1 MATSS
6 KSISRRGF
14 LGTATAASAATALPA
29 WFRESSESRLFAQE
43 TSPNERPR
51 VALVGCGGMGTGDA
65 KNAQRFGDVVA
76 VCDVDA
82 ERLGKASET
91 FKGAKGYD
99 DYRQL
104 CDDNGIDVVINGT
117 PDHWHTLVN
126 LRALRSG
133 KDVYS
138 EKPLTL
144 TIDEGKHVVAA
155 VKEHGRILQTGS
167 QQRSDAKFRLA
178 CELVRNGRLGK
189 IDRAKVWL
197 PAGFNE
203 GPFPPEPVPAGLD
216 WDRWLGQAPK
226 VEYTTKRCHLF
237 FRYWWDYSGGT
248 MTDWGAHHNDIVL
261 WGLGKDRG
269 GPTSVEGRP
278 LV

>member
-1 MATSS
+1 TVVGPDRLKSSPATRRIALEKRMSRH
-6 KSISRRGF
+6 KSQWTRRGM
-14 LGTATAASAATALPA
+14 LKSVAAGSALAALPD
-29 WFRESSESRLFAQE
+29 WFRDSSYAIAQE
-43 TSPNERPR
+43 NSPNERPR

-65 KNAQRFGDVVA
+65 KNAQRFGDIVA

-82 ERLGKASET
+82 NRLAKARST
-91 FKGAKGYD
+91 FKNAQGYS
-99 DYRQL
+99 DYRAI
-104 CDDNGIDVVINGT
+104 CDRPDVDIVINAT

-144 TIDEGKHVVAA
+144 TIDEGKRLMAA
-155 VKEHGRILQTGS
+155 VKETGGILQTGS
-167 QQRSDAKFRLA
+167 QQRSDARFRLA

-189 IDRAKVWL
+189 IEQVDVWL

-203 GPFPPEPVPAGLD
+203 GPFAPEPVPKGLD
-216 WDRWLGQAPK
+216 WNTWLGQAPQ

-237 FRYWWDYSGGT
+237 FRYWYDYS
-248 MTDWGAHHNDIVL
+248 
-261 WGLGKDRG
+261 
-269 GPTSVEGRP
+269 
-278 LV
+278 